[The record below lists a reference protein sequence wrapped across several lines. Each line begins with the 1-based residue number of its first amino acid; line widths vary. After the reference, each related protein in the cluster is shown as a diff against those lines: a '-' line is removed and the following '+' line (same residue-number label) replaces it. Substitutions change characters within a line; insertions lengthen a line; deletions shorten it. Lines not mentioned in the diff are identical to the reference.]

1 MTILFA
7 THYPDYVDVAK
18 WVSTL
23 NTALP
28 GVAVDVWPE
37 VRDDDAVRLI
47 VGDFPPPGI
56 GSRFRNLKA
65 VMYIGAGVDAM
76 LRAPDF
82 PRHLPLVRSDDRA
95 ITFQV
100 AQYVAWQIL
109 EHHRHGS
116 AYRIQQR
123 QKAWHPIP
131 TDDTRALTVGLLG
144 FGRIGR
150 KSSEIMRALE
160 FRVAAWS
167 RKPKATEQGVTFMHG
182 VRGLRDLVGESD
194 YLVSTLPLT
203 QETRGIIG
211 RELLA
216 AAKPG
221 LYFINVGR
229 GGQVVDSDLLEAIDA
244 GQISGA
250 SLDVFNAEPLPPDH
264 PYWEHPKVTVTP
276 HVANFW
282 VDGSLPQVVDL
293 WHRLHDG
300 RPLQNLV
307 DPDAG
312 Y

>member
-1 MTILFA
+1 MSILFA
-7 THYPDYVDVAK
+7 THYPDYVNVEK
-18 WVSTL
+18 WVSSL
-23 NTALP
+23 SAALP
-28 GVAVDVWPE
+28 DVPVEVWPE
-37 VRDDDAVRLI
+37 VQDEEAVRLI

-56 GSRFRNLKA
+56 GSRFRNLQA

-82 PRHLPLVRSDDRA
+82 PRHLPLVRSDDQA

-109 EHHRHGS
+109 EHHRHGA
-116 AYRIQQR
+116 AYRRQQQ

-131 TDDTRALTVGLLG
+131 TADTRALTVGLLG

-150 KSSEIMRALE
+150 KSSEILRTLE
-160 FRVAAWS
+160 FRIAAWT
-167 RKPKATEQGVTFMHG
+167 RKPKAPEDGITFLHG
-182 VRGLRDLVGESD
+182 EAGLRDLVATSH

-203 QETRGIIG
+203 QETRGIIDG
-211 RELLA
+211 KLLA
-216 AAKPG
+216 AAKQG

-229 GGQVVDSDLLEAIDA
+229 GGQVVDIDLLAALDA
-244 GQISGA
+244 GRIAGA

-293 WHRLHDG
+293 WRRLQDG
-300 RPLQNLV
+300 RPLENLV